1 MAPAL
6 PKPRRGDATDGV
18 AEDLTGILPADRR
31 RRWYERELGWPT
43 TDGEPLGLPTGL
55 RFDALGLPADA
66 GVAVLARVR
75 PTGPVAL
82 DRRAGTLWFLT
93 AVGSADELPELL
105 RWLEWDGIALD
116 LTALGSGGRIPAPA
130 PVGARF
136 PRSRTSGPSGAGGT
150 DGAGGTKG
158 TDATARPDRDAPV
171 AHEDRENRAA
181 RESREYPETPGE
193 GKPRERGPSDPR
205 EAVWLRPPRPGREL
219 EPTLPVTGLGGG
231 RLAPDYV
238 RLVSAAAT
246 ECHRARLLRAGRS
259 RRGPTGDQPLAFSY
273 ASRISAGTRPR
284 SLTL

>member
-1 MAPAL
+1 MAPV
-6 PKPRRGDATDGV
+6 PPDVPPTPCPGDLSEA
-18 AEDLTGILPADRR
+18 RR
-31 RRWYERELGWPT
+31 RRWYEHELGWPT
-43 TDGEPLGLPTGL
+43 TGGAPLGPLGLPTGV

-82 DRRAGTLWFLT
+82 DRRTGTLWFLT
-93 AVGSADELPELL
+93 AVGSADELPGLL
-105 RWLEWDGIALD
+105 RWLEWDGVALD

-130 PVGARF
+130 PVGVRSHGREAG
-136 PRSRTSGPSGAGGT
+136 PRTRS
-150 DGAGGTKG
+150 
-158 TDATARPDRDAPV
+158 
-171 AHEDRENRAA
+171 
-181 RESREYPETPGE
+181 
-193 GKPRERGPSDPR
+193 SDPR
-205 EAVWLRPPRPGREL
+205 EAVWLRPPRPGSEV

-259 RRGPTGDQPLAFSY
+259 RRGPTGNQPLAFSY
-273 ASRISAGTRPR
+273 ASRMSAGTRPR